1 MNNST
6 IVGIPSKIVWS
17 GNKFY
22 CIGTTGLSGN
32 SNILQ
37 STDGITWTAA
47 TNANIPD
54 GSIRDIAVS
63 PNTLTLSPT
72 DNYRRYF
79 IDSDTQVVGS
89 NEYVQIKNITPM
101 PHALTTDTGT
111 LVIPAT
117 QPYSIPPVA
126 NTPTAVVYSSGSSL
140 VAV

>member
-1 MNNST
+1 MPNT
-6 IVGIPSKIVWS
+6 TWS
-17 GNKFY
+17 GLTYGGGIFVAVATG
-22 CIGTTGLSGN
+22 GT
-32 SNILQ
+32 Q
-37 STDGITWTAA
+37 AARSTDGITWTAA

-89 NEYVQIKNITPM
+89 LNTNEYVQIKNITPM